1 MEEIYKR
8 ESFMKE
14 TQKQIKKLN
23 IETQKQI
30 EKLNPEKVDYLK
42 QYFAGAPRWLLEQFQ
57 VIEVPA
63 GTVFIH
69 EGELAERVYVLL
81 QGQVSA
87 VDYRVQEAVYGFFQF
102 YPIELFGVMEILGGM
117 ERYKTSLAAVEKS
130 IFLRIGRDQYERWLK
145 SDSNAFQMETKEIV
159 NYLLEQARKERLYV
173 LLSGNQRVYQVLIK
187 LYKSYEENGTY
198 SAYISRKDF
207 SEMTGL
213 SERTITRAIK
223 SLVSEGYITKKGW
236 NITMDS
242 SQYQRL
248 KALADAKMSEIDS

>member
-1 MEEIYKR
+1 M
-8 ESFMKE
+8 
-14 TQKQIKKLN
+14 
-23 IETQKQI
+23 
-30 EKLNPEKVDYLK
+30 DYLK

-69 EGELAERVYVLL
+69 EGEPAERVYVLL

-145 SDSNAFQMETKEIV
+145 ATAMHFRWKQRKLSIIFWSRQEKNGCMCCCPEI
-159 NYLLEQARKERLYV
+159 
-173 LLSGNQRVYQVLIK
+173 SGFIRY
-187 LYKSYEENGTY
+187 
-198 SAYISRKDF
+198 
-207 SEMTGL
+207 
-213 SERTITRAIK
+213 
-223 SLVSEGYITKKGW
+223 
-236 NITMDS
+236 
-242 SQYQRL
+242 
-248 KALADAKMSEIDS
+248 

>member
-1 MEEIYKR
+1 
-8 ESFMKE
+8 MKE

-30 EKLNPEKVDYLK
+30 EKLNPEKADYLK

-69 EGELAERVYVLL
+69 EGEPAERVYVLL

-145 SDSNAFQMETKEIV
+145 SDSNAFQMEAREII

-173 LLSGNQRVYQVLIK
+173 LLPGNQRIYQVLLQ
-187 LYKSYEENGTY
+187 LYQLYAAEGRY

-223 SLVSEGYITKKGW
+223 NLEAQGYITKEGW
-236 NITMDS
+236 NITLNKE
-242 SQYQRL
+242 QYQRL
-248 KALADAKMSEIDS
+248 KQLVDAKMSEINS

>member
-1 MEEIYKR
+1 MNFKKIDRSTIKCYVSNEEMEAYGI
-8 ESFMKE
+8 
-14 TQKQIKKLN
+14 
-23 IETQKQI
+23 
-30 EKLNPEKVDYLK
+30 
-42 QYFAGAPRWLLEQFQ
+42 
-57 VIEVPA
+57 
-63 GTVFIH
+63 TVEELMTDKGKARKFI
-69 EGELAERVYVLL
+69 
-81 QGQVSA
+81 
-87 VDYRVQEAVYGFFQF
+87 
-102 YPIELFGVMEILGGM
+102 
-117 ERYKTSLAAVEKS
+117 
-130 IFLRIGRDQYERWLK
+130 
-145 SDSNAFQMETKEIV
+145 

>member
-1 MEEIYKR
+1 
-8 ESFMKE
+8 MKE

-69 EGELAERVYVLL
+69 EGEPAERVYVLL

-207 SEMTGL
+207 SEMTGQ
-213 SERTITRAIK
+213 IGRAH
-223 SLVSEGYITKKGW
+223 V
-236 NITMDS
+236 
-242 SQYQRL
+242 
-248 KALADAKMSEIDS
+248 

>member
-14 TQKQIKKLN
+14 TQKQIRKLN
-23 IETQKQI
+23 IEAQKQI
-30 EKLNPEKVDYLK
+30 EKLDPEKADYLK
-42 QYFAGAPRWLLEQFQ
+42 RYFAGAPRWLLEQFQ

-173 LLSGNQRVYQVLIK
+173 LLSGNQRVYQVLLK

-248 KALADAKMSEIDS
+248 KALADAKMSEINS

>member
-1 MEEIYKR
+1 
-8 ESFMKE
+8 MKE

-69 EGELAERVYVLL
+69 EGEPAERVYVLL

-187 LYKSYEENGTY
+187 LYRSYEENGTY

-236 NITMDS
+236 NITMDC

>member
-1 MEEIYKR
+1 
-8 ESFMKE
+8 MKE

-69 EGELAERVYVLL
+69 EGEPAERVYVLL

-213 SERTITRAIK
+213 SERTITRALK
-223 SLVSEGYITKKGW
+223 ELEEKKLITRNGW
-236 NITMDS
+236 NIVMTWN
-242 SQYQRL
+242 QYKQIKEL
-248 KALADAKMSEIDS
+248 MKDQINEMGE

>member
-69 EGELAERVYVLL
+69 EGDPADSVYVLL
-81 QGQVSA
+81 
-87 VDYRVQEAVYGFFQF
+87 
-102 YPIELFGVMEILGGM
+102 P
-117 ERYKTSLAAVEKS
+117 
-130 IFLRIGRDQYERWLK
+130 
-145 SDSNAFQMETKEIV
+145 
-159 NYLLEQARKERLYV
+159 
-173 LLSGNQRVYQVLIK
+173 
-187 LYKSYEENGTY
+187 
-198 SAYISRKDF
+198 
-207 SEMTGL
+207 
-213 SERTITRAIK
+213 
-223 SLVSEGYITKKGW
+223 
-236 NITMDS
+236 
-242 SQYQRL
+242 
-248 KALADAKMSEIDS
+248 

>member
-1 MEEIYKR
+1 
-8 ESFMKE
+8 MKE
-14 TQKQIKKLN
+14 TQKQIRKLN
-23 IETQKQI
+23 IEAQKQI
-30 EKLNPEKVDYLK
+30 EKLDPEKADYLK
-42 QYFAGAPRWLLEQFQ
+42 RYFAGAPRWLLEQFQ

-248 KALADAKMSEIDS
+248 KALADAKMSEINS

>member
-1 MEEIYKR
+1 
-8 ESFMKE
+8 MKE

-30 EKLNPEKVDYLK
+30 EKLNPEKADYLK

-69 EGELAERVYVLL
+69 EGEPAERVYVLL

-159 NYLLEQARKERLYV
+159 NYLV

-248 KALADAKMSEIDS
+248 KVLADAKMSEINS